1 MEKTK
6 TQKVVEPKAVQ
17 QVEKPKKISIPK
29 VNKPTYKDK
38 LYNLTINATPIAFK
52 LKSKNILWFDE
63 EKGYER
69 ELKYCE
75 NQKTIFVD
83 EMEGPQRLAH
93 ITFRDGI
100 LYVPKEKQILQKF
113 LEYHPDNGVRFKEED
128 PAKEAENDL
137 DYLELELDALNIAM
151 DLDIEIAE
159 AILRAEIGSKVS
171 RMTSKE
177 LKRDLLVFARNNPG
191 LFLELAQDDNLNIRN
206 IGIKAV
212 ENGIIKLSS
221 DQRTFLWGSNDR
233 KLMTVPFDENPYSA
247 LAAWFKT
254 DEGIKVYQSVE
265 KKLK

>member
-6 TQKVVEPKAVQ
+6 KEKVVEPKVVQ
-17 QVEKPKKISIPK
+17 QVEKPQKVSTPK
-29 VNKPTYKDK
+29 PNKPVLKDK

-52 LKSKNILWFDE
+52 LKSRGILWFDE

-69 ELKYCE
+69 EIKYCE
-75 NQKTIFVD
+75 NQKTVFVD
-83 EMEGPQRLAH
+83 EMQGPQRLAH
-93 ITFRDGI
+93 ITFRDGV
-100 LYVPKEKQILQKF
+100 LFVPKEKQTLQKF
-113 LEYHPDNGVRFKEED
+113 LELHPDNGFRFEEED
-128 PAKEAENDL
+128 NVKEAENDL
-137 DYLELELDALNIAM
+137 DYLELELNALNIAM

-171 RMTSKE
+171 SMTSKE
-177 LKRDLLVFARNNPG
+177 LKRDLLVFARSNPA
-191 LFLELAQDDNLNIRN
+191 LFLELAQDENLNVRN

-212 ENGIIKLSS
+212 ENGIIKLSN
-221 DQRTFLWGSNDR
+221 DQRTFMWGTNDR

-254 DEGIKVYQSVE
+254 DEGIEVYQSVE